1 MELGA
6 LVVTRD
12 SPDQPVG
19 HYPGTWSA
27 AWPVVGKT
35 VLERWLK
42 RVQDSGAGMVSVVG
56 RDAQPPS
63 PLRTM
68 VDWASG
74 GVEKILLIVL
84 GSYADIDLMDLVHF
98 HHQARNRVTK
108 VFDRQGPLGISLHD
122 GGAVLKH
129 SKGATPRQAGTAARY
144 DFLGYAT
151 RLSST
156 ISYRQLVQDALEG
169 RCDIQPAGDHVGD
182 NVWIDPTAELH
193 PSVRIQSPCYI
204 GAHTR
209 LHAGVTVTG
218 FSSIER
224 NCEIDLGT
232 TVDRS
237 CILPNTRLASGLHVS
252 NSVVDGPRLEHLD
265 RGLIVDL
272 GRAGLSE
279 VRPQDK
285 RQCDA
290 TLKSVRQRRWCT
302 GERNFSCSENF
313 TPERPSD
320 AL

>member
-27 AWPVVGKT
+27 TWPVVGKT

-42 RVQDSGAGMVSVVG
+42 RVHDSGAGVVSVVA

-68 VDWASG
+68 LDWASG
-74 GVEKILLIVL
+74 GVEKILLIIL
-84 GSYADIDLMDLVHF
+84 GSYADIDLVDLVHF
-98 HHQARNRVTK
+98 HHQGRNRVTK

-122 GGAVLKH
+122 RGAVLKH
-129 SKGATPRQAGTAARY
+129 SKGISSQQTAAPARY
-144 DFLGYAT
+144 DFRGYAT

-169 RCDIQPAGDHVGD
+169 RCDIQPAGYQVGE
-182 NVWIDPTAELH
+182 NVWIDPSAELH
-193 PSVRIQSPCYI
+193 PSVRIYAPCYI
-204 GAHTR
+204 GADTH

-232 TVDRS
+232 TVDHS
-237 CILPNTRLASGLHVS
+237 CILPNTRLASGLHVA
-252 NSVVDGPRLEHLD
+252 NSVVDGRRLEHLD
-265 RGLIVDL
+265 RGLVVDL

-279 VRPQDK
+279 VRLPGK
-285 RQCDA
+285 RVDQNA
-290 TLKSVRQRRWCT
+290 IPKLRQRRSCA
-302 GERNFSCSENF
+302 GERSFPCSENF
-313 TPERPSD
+313 KPESSSD
-320 AL
+320 AM